1 MKIQNDVNL
10 LRIVLKEPD
19 KDFLTKVKSIDNPLW
34 IVKRTDDAT
43 DIGKTF
49 YLYKDLVDSKI
60 VDILSELD
68 TTRNVEFVEN
78 WKINLSTYS
87 IDSNVIYGANPLGEH
102 EELDLSDVD
111 FENEESLRLIDEKL
125 SSFKPTEFDTVV
137 EENSTSSNEE
147 PVLQQKQVE
156 KESLTSSQKDF
167 NELDD
172 SLLNNQNLMLD
183 ENMIQENNVSL
194 EKIKDIDLTKD
205 ELVETLIPN
214 AENILEE
221 LTPTLELKTGL
232 RDNYAILLK
241 GQYEASLASIHL
253 MLSDSILSIDSKKL
267 EKDIDKIKSAI
278 ETEDLPNVREYFEI
292 YEEKKNFINNLE
304 AESKAIKDSY
314 RARMDEYV
322 NEITILAMR
331 KFMKE
336 NPDDS
341 LEKIA
346 LLYKKSE
353 QKQHDLQT
361 KSERMQSLA
370 QKEVLS
376 HILKTNKKDKTL
388 VDAMKFMTVKHTFQ
402 SKLDE
407 SIELLLAEEKANNE
421 KMQTLQL
428 LHQIRDNQSKP
439 QVIEKEVIKEVPV
452 EIIKEVP
459 VEVIKEV
466 PVEVVKEE
474 PIKSTKEMVN
484 HDEVSE
490 EDVKLTSPDDTK
502 KVTQLE
508 NSNIDVTT
516 DADSN
521 VNANVNERNQ
531 DGINISKNETP
542 QYNAPII
549 QQNEDIS
556 DDFGEA
562 DDFDES
568 LFDEDSDGAVI
579 SEDNVVRNKGEK
591 KSLKKKIFS
600 KKGLIGLAVSLAII
614 LGGSVGA
621 YFAFGGSN
629 KPQQT
634 QQQQEN
640 KNSENDEKNQ
650 NETSKDDVEKKS
662 TEGDIVV
669 GTVLNISHNGK
680 QFEATVEK
688 IEANGDVILHDK
700 DGKKYKVSAAKLAE
714 FKKNQEQNK

>member
-19 KDFLTKVKSIDNPLW
+19 KDFLTKIKSIDNPLW
-34 IVKRTDDAT
+34 IVKRTADAV
-43 DIGKTF
+43 DIDKTF

-87 IDSNVIYGANPLGEH
+87 IDSNVIYGSNPLGEH

-111 FENEESLRLIDEKL
+111 FENEESLKLIDEKL
-125 SSFKPTEFDTVV
+125 SSFKPTEFDTAV
-137 EENSTSSNEE
+137 EENSISSNEE
-147 PVLQQKQVE
+147 PILQQQEQVE

-167 NELDD
+167 NELDG
-172 SLLNNQNLMLD
+172 SLLDNQNLMLD
-183 ENMIQENNVSL
+183 ENIIQENNVSL

-221 LTPTLELKTGL
+221 LTPTLELKTGF

-241 GQYEASLASIHL
+241 GQYEASLTSIHL

-278 ETEDLPNVREYFEI
+278 ETENLPNVREYFEI

-331 KFMKE
+331 KFMEE

-376 HILKTNKKDKTL
+376 HILKTNKKDKAL

-407 SIELLLAEEKANNE
+407 SIELLLAEEKVNNE

-452 EIIKEVP
+452 EAIKEETV
-459 VEVIKEV
+459 
-466 PVEVVKEE
+466 
-474 PIKSTKEMVN
+474 KSTKEMAN
-484 HDEVSE
+484 HDEILE
-490 EDVKLTSPDDTK
+490 EDAKLNSSDDAK

-508 NSNIDVTT
+508 NSNIAVTT

-521 VNANVNERNQ
+521 TNERNQ
-531 DGINISKNETP
+531 DEIDISKTETP

-549 QQNEDIS
+549 QQNEDMS

-568 LFDEDSDGAVI
+568 LFDEDSDGVVI

-600 KKGLIGLAVSLAII
+600 KKGLIGLGVSLAII

-634 QQQQEN
+634 QQQEN

-650 NETSKDDVEKKS
+650 NETSKDDAEKKS

>member
-19 KDFLTKVKSIDNPLW
+19 KDFLTKIKSIDNPLW
-34 IVKRTDDAT
+34 IVKRTADAV
-43 DIGKTF
+43 DIDKTF

-87 IDSNVIYGANPLGEH
+87 IDSNVIYGSNPLGEH

-111 FENEESLRLIDEKL
+111 FENEESLKLIDEKL
-125 SSFKPTEFDTVV
+125 SSFKPTEFDTAV
-137 EENSTSSNEE
+137 EENSISSNEE
-147 PVLQQKQVE
+147 PILQQQEQVE

-167 NELDD
+167 NELDG
-172 SLLNNQNLMLD
+172 SLLDNQNLMLD

-331 KFMKE
+331 KFMEE

-376 HILKTNKKDKTL
+376 HILKTNKKDKAL

-407 SIELLLAEEKANNE
+407 SIELLLVEEKVNNE

-452 EIIKEVP
+452 E
-459 VEVIKEV
+459 VIKEV
-466 PVEVVKEE
+466 PVEAIKEE
-474 PIKSTKEMVN
+474 TVKLTKEMAN
-484 HDEVSE
+484 HDEILE
-490 EDVKLTSPDDTK
+490 EDAKLNSSDDFK

-521 VNANVNERNQ
+521 TNERNQ
-531 DGINISKNETP
+531 DEIDISKTETP

-549 QQNEDIS
+549 QQNEDMS

-568 LFDEDSDGAVI
+568 LFDEDSYGAVI

-591 KSLKKKIFS
+591 KSLKQKIFS
-600 KKGLIGLAVSLAII
+600 KKGLIGLGVSLAII
-614 LGGSVGA
+614 LGGSLGA
-621 YFAFGGSN
+621 YFVFGSSD

-634 QQQQEN
+634 QQQEN
-640 KNSENDEKNQ
+640 KNSENDERNQ
-650 NETSKDDVEKKS
+650 NETSKDDAEKKS

>member
-19 KDFLTKVKSIDNPLW
+19 KDFLTKIKSIDNPLW
-34 IVKRTDDAT
+34 IVKRTADAV
-43 DIGKTF
+43 DIDKTF

-87 IDSNVIYGANPLGEH
+87 IDSNVIYGSNPLGEH

-111 FENEESLRLIDEKL
+111 FENEESLKLIDEKL
-125 SSFKPTEFDTVV
+125 SSFKPTEFDTAV
-137 EENSTSSNEE
+137 EENSISSNEE
-147 PVLQQKQVE
+147 PILQQQEQVE

-167 NELDD
+167 NELDG
-172 SLLNNQNLMLD
+172 SLLDNQNLMLD
-183 ENMIQENNVSL
+183 ENIIQENNVSL

-221 LTPTLELKTGL
+221 LTPTLELKTGF

-241 GQYEASLASIHL
+241 GQYEASLTSIHL

-278 ETEDLPNVREYFEI
+278 ETENLPNVREYFEI

-331 KFMKE
+331 KFMEE

-376 HILKTNKKDKTL
+376 HILKTNKKDKAL

-407 SIELLLAEEKANNE
+407 SIELLLAEEKVNNE

-452 EIIKEVP
+452 EVIKEVP

-466 PVEVVKEE
+466 PVEAIKEE
-474 PIKSTKEMVN
+474 TVKSTKEMAN
-484 HDEVSE
+484 HDEILE
-490 EDVKLTSPDDTK
+490 EDAKLNSSDDAK

-508 NSNIDVTT
+508 NSNIAVTT

-521 VNANVNERNQ
+521 TNERNQ
-531 DGINISKNETP
+531 DEIDISKTETP

-549 QQNEDIS
+549 QQNEDMS

-600 KKGLIGLAVSLAII
+600 KKGLIGLGVSLAII

-634 QQQQEN
+634 QQQEN

-650 NETSKDDVEKKS
+650 NETSKDDAEKKS

>member
-19 KDFLTKVKSIDNPLW
+19 KDFLTKIKSIDNPLW
-34 IVKRTDDAT
+34 IVKRTADAV
-43 DIGKTF
+43 DIDKTF

-87 IDSNVIYGANPLGEH
+87 IDSNVIYGSNPLGEH

-111 FENEESLRLIDEKL
+111 FENEESLKLIDEKL
-125 SSFKPTEFDTVV
+125 SSFKPTEFDTAV
-137 EENSTSSNEE
+137 EENSISSNEE
-147 PVLQQKQVE
+147 PILQQQEQVE

-167 NELDD
+167 NELDG
-172 SLLNNQNLMLD
+172 SLLDNQNLMLD

-331 KFMKE
+331 KFMEE

-376 HILKTNKKDKTL
+376 HILKTNKKDKAL

-407 SIELLLAEEKANNE
+407 SIELLLVEEKVNNE

-452 EIIKEVP
+452 EVIKEVP

-466 PVEVVKEE
+466 PVEAIKEE
-474 PIKSTKEMVN
+474 TVKLTKEMAN
-484 HDEVSE
+484 HDEILE
-490 EDVKLTSPDDTK
+490 EDAKLNSSDDFK

-521 VNANVNERNQ
+521 TNERNQ
-531 DGINISKNETP
+531 DEIDISKTETP

-549 QQNEDIS
+549 QQNEDMS

-568 LFDEDSDGAVI
+568 LFDEDSYGAVI

-591 KSLKKKIFS
+591 KSLKQKIFS
-600 KKGLIGLAVSLAII
+600 KKGLIGLGVSLAII
-614 LGGSVGA
+614 LGGSLGA
-621 YFAFGGSN
+621 YFVFGSSD

-634 QQQQEN
+634 QQQEN
-640 KNSENDEKNQ
+640 KNSENDERNQ
-650 NETSKDDVEKKS
+650 NETSKDDAEKKS